1 MGKHSGRRT
10 AVRLHRARAA
20 RKILIVTAIII
31 VLPGVTFFSLPLLL
45 SPSEVTRADCIIHSA
60 IDSRLNG
67 DDFVAQLYKH
77 GVASK
82 IVCISTQASWEV
94 YPADFARE
102 HLIELG
108 VPESDITALRLPMV
122 ECGAQNRPLVVEHL
136 KKNGWKSALLVADPS
151 ITRVS
156 RSSITSHFRKAG
168 IDVAITFAPQD
179 REDMLDRWWR
189 THWKAQRLVLGTMNS
204 TLDMLYPSCR

>member
-1 MGKHSGRRT
+1 MGKHCGGRT
-10 AVRLHRARAA
+10 AVRLRRAVA

-31 VLPGVTFFSLPLLL
+31 VLPVVTFFSLPLLL
-45 SPSEVTRADCIIHSA
+45 SPSEVMRADCIIHSA

-67 DDFVAQLYKH
+67 DNFVAQLYTE

-82 IVCISTQASWEV
+82 IVCISSQASWDV

-108 VPESDITALRLPMV
+108 VRASDITALRLPMV
-122 ECGAQNRPLVVEHL
+122 ECGAQFRPLVVDHL
-136 KKNGWKSALLVADPS
+136 RKNGWKSALLVADPS

-156 RSSITSHFRKAG
+156 RSGIISHFRKAG
-168 IDVAITFAPQD
+168 IDVAITFAPKD

-189 THWKAQRLVLGTMNS
+189 THWKAQRVVLGIMNS